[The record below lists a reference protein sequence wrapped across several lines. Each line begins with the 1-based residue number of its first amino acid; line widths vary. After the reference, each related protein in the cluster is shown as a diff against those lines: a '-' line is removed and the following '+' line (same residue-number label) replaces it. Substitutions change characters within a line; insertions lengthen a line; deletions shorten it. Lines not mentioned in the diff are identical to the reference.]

1 MLLII
6 LTLALLLPL
15 VRGLLT
21 PKQTPSIQRSV
32 VSLLTAYKNVTASQ
46 AQDALQFQG
55 TLPTAFLTGPTSLN
69 ASASPVGPTAS
80 LYATGSP
87 VGGTGSLLGGTGSPV
102 VTGSPVG
109 GTASPVGPG
118 APVMAVSVGA
128 LIPTSTQSSLI
139 AAASPLPNEAPA
151 STTLGSTIT
160 VGSGSSATVL
170 EFQTSSGETA
180 FIHGSNTS
188 IPDAEFTKLPG
199 LVIGSQIITADDK
212 NHYVIPSGHV
222 LAVSSTVTLGSGTS
236 TTILASGIQ
245 TLLVPGSS
253 ASLLSHASATP
264 AISQILLP
272 LTIGGQTM
280 TANNLGQYDIHGQTL
295 TSGGMITVSGTRIS
309 LAPDASDVVVGTST
323 KALTANIT
331 AAFSSGPKMTGGQ
344 TFQGSTLGAR
354 DGLWSSSVVFL
365 IGIAVLLWL

>member
-6 LTLALLLPL
+6 LTLTLLLPL

-21 PKQTPSIQRSV
+21 PKQTPDIQRSV

-69 ASASPVGPTAS
+69 ASASPVGATAS
-80 LYATGSP
+80 LNATGSP
-87 VGGTGSLLGGTGSPV
+87 VGTVSLVGGTGSPEA
-102 VTGSPVG
+102 

-170 EFQTSSGETA
+170 EFRASSGETA
-180 FIHGSNTS
+180 FIHGSSTS
-188 IPDAEFTKLPG
+188 ILDAEFPGLPD
-199 LVIGSQIITADDK
+199 LVIGSQIITADDQD
-212 NHYVIPSGHV
+212 HYVIPSGHV
-222 LAVSSTVTLGSGTS
+222 LAVSSTFTLGSGTS
-236 TTILASGIQ
+236 TTTLASDIQ

-253 ASLLSHASATP
+253 ASLLPHASATP
-264 AISQILLP
+264 AISQIPLP
-272 LTIGGQTM
+272 LTINGQTM
-280 TANNLGQYDIHGQTL
+280 TANSLGQYNKSGQTL
-295 TSGGMITVSGTRIS
+295 TSGGMITVSGTIIS
-309 LAPDASDVVVGTST
+309 IAPHASDVVVGTST

-331 AAFSSGPKMTGGQ
+331 AAFSSGPKLTGGQ

-354 DGLWSSSVVFL
+354 DGLWSSSVVVL
-365 IGIAVLLWL
+365 VGIAVLLWL